1 VPRTA
6 QLLGPGFVAQIF
18 ISGFP
23 LQFKH
28 LHECYGSM
36 TGLSAISAS
45 SDGPVDLRS
54 RMNRGF
60 ADG

>member
-1 VPRTA
+1 
-6 QLLGPGFVAQIF
+6 LLGPGFVAQIF

-23 LQFKH
+23 LQFNH
-28 LHECYGSM
+28 LHEYCGSM
-36 TGLSAISAS
+36 TGTCRIWPNGGA
-45 SDGPVDLRS
+45 PVDVRS

>member
-1 VPRTA
+1 
-6 QLLGPGFVAQIF
+6 LLGPGFVAQIF

-28 LHECYGSM
+28 LHECYGSV
-36 TGLSAISAS
+36 TGLSAISANS
-45 SDGPVDLRS
+45 GAPVDVRS
-54 RMNRGF
+54 RMNTGF

>member
-1 VPRTA
+1 
-6 QLLGPGFVAQIF
+6 LLGPGFVAQIF

-28 LHECYGSM
+28 LHECYGSV

-45 SDGPVDLRS
+45 SDGPVDVRS